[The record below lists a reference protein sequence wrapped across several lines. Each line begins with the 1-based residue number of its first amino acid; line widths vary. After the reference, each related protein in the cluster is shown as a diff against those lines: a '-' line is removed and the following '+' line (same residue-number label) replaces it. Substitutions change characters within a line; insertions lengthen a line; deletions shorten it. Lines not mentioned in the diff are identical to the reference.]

1 MNIIFL
7 KKLRFIFLIVVL
19 LISASSTFIIAQ
31 NDSAKVFPITLFVC
45 SQNNEY
51 VDPVHIAIEIDGKK
65 NFVDQ
70 DYSLGDGHNV
80 SMFKLDLTQ
89 GRHHIIVTSK
99 NGDAGL
105 DVLFTVNKQLWLLVS
120 YLGKN
125 HFQLLINEGPLG
137 FL

>member
-1 MNIIFL
+1 MIIIFL
-7 KKLRFIFLIVVL
+7 KKLRFIFFIVVL
-19 LISASSTFIIAQ
+19 LISASSTFVIAQ
-31 NDSAKVFPITLFVC
+31 NDSSRVFPITLFVG

-51 VDPVHIAIEIDGKK
+51 VDPVNIQIEIDGNK

-80 SMFKLDLTQ
+80 SMFKLNLTE
-89 GRHHIIVTSK
+89 GRHQIIVTSN

-105 DVLFTVNKQLWLLVS
+105 DVLFNVNKQLWLLIS
-120 YLGKN
+120 YFGKN
-125 HFQLLINEGPLG
+125 HFQLHISEHPLV